1 MTGALQ
7 LILITIA
14 WEGFGIALGFLA
26 FKFSLSVQDNRYL
39 VLPQEKRHED
49 EKQWV

>member
-14 WEGFGIALGFLA
+14 WEGFRIASGFLA
-26 FKFSLSVQDNRYL
+26 FKFSLSIKDYVYL

-49 EKQWV
+49 EKQWA